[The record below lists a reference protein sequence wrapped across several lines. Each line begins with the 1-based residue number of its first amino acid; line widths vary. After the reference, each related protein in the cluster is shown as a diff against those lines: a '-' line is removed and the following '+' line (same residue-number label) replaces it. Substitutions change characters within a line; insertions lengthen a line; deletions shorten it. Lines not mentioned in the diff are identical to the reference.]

1 VLYVNPVSSPFF
13 QRAGA
18 ALQQA
23 SRDATAF
30 RELEHFF
37 AYMLLQEMQ
46 KTVPRDGLFDGGLQS
61 DFQRDIFNDILAG
74 SIAES
79 GQLGVAKVMEEQLR
93 IQNMQQKLFAEAF
106 SRKQPAIAD
115 GAQEISPTCR

>member
-1 VLYVNPVSSPFF
+1 MLYVNPVTSPFI

-23 SRDATAF
+23 SRDAAAF
-30 RELEHFF
+30 QEMEHFF

-61 DFQRDIFNDILAG
+61 DFQRDMFNDIVAG
-74 SIAES
+74 KIAES
-79 GQLGVAKVMEEQLR
+79 GQLGIAKVMEEQLH
-93 IQNMQQKLFAEAF
+93 IQNMQKSLRNQILAGTSAAAPE
-106 SRKQPAIAD
+106 P
-115 GAQEISPTCR
+115 G

>member
-1 VLYVNPVSSPFF
+1 MLYVNPVTSPFI

-18 ALQQA
+18 ALEQA

-30 RELEHFF
+30 QEMEHFF

-61 DFQRDIFNDILAG
+61 DFQRDMFNDIVAG
-74 SIAES
+74 KIAES
-79 GQLGVAKVMEEQLR
+79 GQLGIAKVMEDQLR
-93 IQNMQQKLFAEAF
+93 IQNLQKSLRNQIF
-106 SRKQPAIAD
+106 SGTPATLSEQ
-115 GAQEISPTCR
+115 G